1 MKDMPV
7 YEVPTVET
15 YTDAELLEA
24 LGPAQA
30 STPYGGGDETEE

>member
-1 MKDMPV
+1 METMPV

-30 STPYGGGDETEE
+30 DPAYGNGA